1 MNTKIEPKP
10 MVVAET
16 LNIGTP
22 TDDHTGR
29 VFIGYTLTDEKN
41 QAVAQGTIEFEVSE
55 AKLAKKNPLFAVAE
69 KLGVKILK
77 EKKSK
82 AETPKDEVPPEGAN
96 TPASGD
102 DNPPGKAADE
112 PEGK

>member
-16 LNIGTP
+16 LNVGTP

-29 VFIGYTLTDEKN
+29 VFVGYTLTDGKN

-55 AKLAKKNPLFAVAE
+55 AKLARKNPLFAVAE
-69 KLGVKILK
+69 KIGVKILK

-82 AETPKDEVPPEGAN
+82 TDAPKEGDTPEGAN
-96 TPASGD
+96 TPD
-102 DNPPGKAADE
+102 DAPGSVVDE
-112 PEGK
+112 ATGK

>member
-29 VFIGYTLTDEKN
+29 VFIGYTLTDAKN

-69 KLGVKILK
+69 KLGVKMVK
-77 EKKSK
+77 EKKAK
-82 AETPKDEVPPEGAN
+82 ADTPTGDAAKDETPEGAN
-96 TPASGD
+96 TPDGES
-102 DNPPGKAADE
+102 GKAADE
-112 PEGK
+112 ATGS